1 MLKKIDMEGFLP
13 RVLLPSGVLM
23 INRVSKFWKKPETLS
38 DIRRFFLACEFK
50 PYSKLWSVLEP
61 VAYDVVPAFT
71 HGKLGV
77 LAYDPATYA
86 VLGLDDQ
93 DEPLMGYLMTITNPD
108 GILLL
113 DKLKGFYGKDS
124 FNTHVRTLGHVFTE
138 PGKVTTAWCYVLS
151 PTVLNMYQQIEW
163 IEWGM
168 WEQDKHQLEL
178 LEKLTEPGN

>member
-1 MLKKIDMEGFLP
+1 MSDRL
-13 RVLLPSGVLM
+13 
-23 INRVSKFWKKPETLS
+23 SKFWREPEDLA

-50 PYSKLWSVLEP
+50 PHSKLWSALEP

-77 LAYDPATYA
+77 LSYQPATYA
-86 VLGLDDQ
+86 IVSLDDD

-113 DKLKGFYGKDS
+113 DKIKGFNGKNA
-124 FNTHVRTLGHVFTE
+124 FNTHVRTLSHVFTE
-138 PGKVTTAWCYVLS
+138 PKKVTSAWCYIVTPSVLG
-151 PTVLNMYQQIEW
+151 VYQQIEQ

-168 WEQDKHQLEL
+168 WEEDKEQLEL
-178 LEKLTEPGN
+178 LEKITEPE